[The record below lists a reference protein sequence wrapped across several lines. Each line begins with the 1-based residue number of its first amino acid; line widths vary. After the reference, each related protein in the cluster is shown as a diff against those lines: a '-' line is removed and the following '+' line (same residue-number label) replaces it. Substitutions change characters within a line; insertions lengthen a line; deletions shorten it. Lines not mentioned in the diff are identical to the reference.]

1 MYEMIM
7 DIFAQLAHQINSSQE
22 VLLQKQ
28 NFQKKKK
35 KKEVKQGWN

>member
-7 DIFAQLAHQINSSQE
+7 DIFAQLAHRINSLQE
-22 VLLQKQ
+22 VLLRKQ

-35 KKEVKQGWN
+35 KVKQGWN